1 MDGNVVK
8 PSDIKLLRTYSGDKE
23 DKDANYFFEQIG
35 VLKDKRI
42 IIGGRGKILIYD
54 ISDTKTEKE
63 PITITEEMYYGI
75 NDVAQTEN
83 GKVIFAEG
91 HENLMLYS
99 ISKNAMKKEFQWR
112 IPHCLERKEN
122 PSEWKVKQVQRVVAI
137 SGNRIA
143 TSSYDSDEIRIWG
156 CEPPYSDDP
165 LKIIT
170 IGEIYNMLFFPKQN
184 YIAAA
189 DNKHTYFI
197 NADTYQIVN
206 TLDYPSFLDKYLFL
220 KLDENRLALIH
231 DDKLK
236 IMDVNTFTIEKEKET
251 PFSFCNCGIAINDKN
266 ILYGDVDGHFYL
278 YNYDTNEFQEGNGA
292 NQCYRIV
299 KIDDE
304 KFATLQYRVNLMI
317 WGHKTNNHYY

>member
-8 PSDIKLLRTYSGDKE
+8 PSDIKVLRIYSGDKA
-23 DKDANYFFEQIG
+23 DKDAIYLFNQLG
-35 VLKDKRI
+35 VLKDKRL
-42 IIGGRGKILIYD
+42 IIGGHAKILIYNY
-54 ISDTKTEKE
+54 KTEKA
-63 PITITEEMYYGI
+63 PIDIKEEMYYGM
-75 NDVAQTEN
+75 NDVAQTDN

-99 ISKNAMKKEFQWR
+99 ISNNEMKKEFQWKL
-112 IPHCLERKEN
+112 PHCPERNQN
-122 PSEWKVKQVQRVVAI
+122 PDSWTSRQVERVVPL

-143 TSSYDSDEIRIWG
+143 TSSYHSDNIRIWG
-156 CEPPYSDDP
+156 CEPPYSDEP

-170 IGEIYNMLFFPKQN
+170 IGEIFNMLFFPKQN

-189 DNKHTYFI
+189 DRKHTYFI

-220 KLDENRLALIH
+220 KLDDDRLALIH

-236 IMDVNTFTIEKEKET
+236 IMNVNTFTIEKEKDT
-251 PFSFCNCGIAINDKN
+251 PFPFCSCGVVLNDKN
-266 ILYGDVDGHFYL
+266 IIYGDVDGHFYL
-278 YNYDTNEFQEGNGA
+278 YNYDTNEFQEGKGA
-292 NQCYRIV
+292 KKCNRMV

-304 KFATLQYRVNLMI
+304 RFATIQYRVNLII
-317 WGHKTNNHYY
+317 WGHKTNHN